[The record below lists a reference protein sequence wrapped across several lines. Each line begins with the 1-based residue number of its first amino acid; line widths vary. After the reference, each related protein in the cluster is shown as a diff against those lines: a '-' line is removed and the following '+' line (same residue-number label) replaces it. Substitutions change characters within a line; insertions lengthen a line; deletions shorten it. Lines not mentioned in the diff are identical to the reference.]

1 MAAARKYAGLPDLD
15 LAPDIYETPDLA
27 DDVSTLQANSIRS
40 PSSNSAYDDSVPN
53 EDSEDTSGIVRQHL
67 RPAEARTRFG
77 PARVDAR
84 NVDFSET
91 LNGAKRYY
99 KTSTQ
104 RRRRKSY
111 DGEDDQYGDFSD
123 EEDESI
129 DRKLAR
135 LKRELEEVKLELE
148 ESDLQKRNQR
158 KQLSTDKVEAD
169 DSDVIENVRKLSGAL
184 DAIYTT
190 RHGTSKGAED
200 DLAKTIAKFDKA
212 SMTSRSQS
220 QSQHRTANQLPAT
233 SLEHQTQLIQAFS
246 NSAELD
252 ARLDSL
258 ERSLGL
264 SGANLPESN
273 IGSNRPIIPT
283 LDMLDRQFQI
293 VCNSATTIEAAQSKA
308 RRLID
313 DAERLQKLKEDG
325 QSSPPSSA
333 GLPPSTRPS
342 LSYSEDPERASKINA
357 LHGTLSTIDSLA
369 PTLPVVLD
377 RLRTLHFLHTSA
389 ASASATLDDMEKR
402 QSEQKAEIQQ
412 WHEALNNVEKNLNIG
427 ESGLSENI
435 KNITGWIKELEARM
449 ATFD

>member
-1 MAAARKYAGLPDLD
+1 MILN
-15 LAPDIYETPDLA
+15 I
-27 DDVSTLQANSIRS
+27 LQANSVRS
-40 PSSNSAYDDSVPN
+40 PSSNSAYDDSIPN
-53 EDSEDTSGIVRQHL
+53 EDSEETSGIVRQHL
-67 RPAEARTRFG
+67 RPTEARTRFG

-84 NVDFSET
+84 NVDFSES

-135 LKRELEEVKLELE
+135 LKRELEQVKLELE
-148 ESDLQKRNQR
+148 ESEFQKKNQTEEF
-158 KQLSTDKVEAD
+158 STEKVEMD
-169 DSDVIENVRKLSGAL
+169 DSDIIENVRKLSNSL
-184 DAIYTT
+184 DAVYTT

-200 DLAKTIAKFDKA
+200 DLAKTIAKFDKV
-212 SMTSRSQS
+212 SLTLQP
-220 QSQHRTANQLPAT
+220 QPLTLKQLPII
-233 SLEHQTQLIQAFS
+233 SSEHQTQLIQAFS
-246 NSAELD
+246 KSAELD

-264 SGANLPESN
+264 SGANLPESS
-273 IGSNRPIIPT
+273 IGSTRPIIPT
-283 LDMLDRQFQI
+283 LDTLDRQFQI

-308 RRLID
+308 RRLFD
-313 DAERLQKLKEDG
+313 DAERLQKLKEDE
-325 QSSPPSSA
+325 QTSPPSSA
-333 GLPPSTRPS
+333 GLPPSTRPP

-389 ASASATLDDMEKR
+389 ASASTTLEDMEKR
-402 QSEQKAEIQQ
+402 QSEQRAEIQQ
-412 WHEALNNVEKNLNIG
+412 WREALDSVEKNLKTG
-427 ESGLSENI
+427 ESGLIENV
-435 KNITGWIKELEARM
+435 KNVSGWIKELEARM
-449 ATFD
+449 AAFG

>member
-1 MAAARKYAGLPDLD
+1 MRHMILN
-15 LAPDIYETPDLA
+15 I
-27 DDVSTLQANSIRS
+27 LQANSVRS
-40 PSSNSAYDDSVPN
+40 PSSNSTYDDSIPN
-53 EDSEDTSGIVRQHL
+53 EDSEDTSGIVRQPL
-67 RPAEARTRFG
+67 RPTEARTRFG

-84 NVDFSET
+84 NVDFSES

-99 KTSTQ
+99 KTSTH

-148 ESDLQKRNQR
+148 ESEFQKKNQTEEF
-158 KQLSTDKVEAD
+158 STDKVEVD
-169 DSDVIENVRKLSGAL
+169 ESDVIENVRKLSSAL

-190 RHGTSKGAED
+190 RHGTSRGAED

-212 SMTSRSQS
+212 SLAPQLQRQTP
-220 QSQHRTANQLPAT
+220 TLNQLPTT
-233 SLEHQTQLIQAFS
+233 SVEHQTQLIQAFS
-246 NSAELD
+246 KSAELD

-264 SGANLPESN
+264 SGANLPESSL
-273 IGSNRPIIPT
+273 GSTRPIIPT
-283 LDMLDRQFQI
+283 LDTLDRQFQI
-293 VCNSATTIEAAQSKA
+293 VCNSATAIEAAQSKA
-308 RRLID
+308 RRLFD
-313 DAERLQKLKEDG
+313 DAERLQKLKDDES
-325 QSSPPSSA
+325 SSPPSSA
-333 GLPPSTRPS
+333 GLPPTTRPS
-342 LSYSEDPERASKINA
+342 SSYSEDPDRASKINA
-357 LHGTLSTIDSLA
+357 LYGTLSTIDSLA

-389 ASASATLDDMEKR
+389 ASASTTLDRMEKR

-412 WHEALNNVEKNLNIG
+412 WREALDNVEKNLKSG
-427 ESGLSENI
+427 ESGLNENV
-435 KNITGWIKELEARM
+435 KNVSGWIKELEARI
-449 ATFD
+449 ATLD